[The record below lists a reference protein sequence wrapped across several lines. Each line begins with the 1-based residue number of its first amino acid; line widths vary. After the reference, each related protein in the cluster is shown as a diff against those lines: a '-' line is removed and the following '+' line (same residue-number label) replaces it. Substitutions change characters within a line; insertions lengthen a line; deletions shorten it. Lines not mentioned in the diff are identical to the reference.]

1 MKFIGF
7 ASQSD
12 TRISGYSVTAVVV
25 STSLKLAI
33 MFFALGFLALFIT
46 IPHVVANGATIEKT
60 DDFDIVS
67 RQMYKCS
74 PNNLFSRPSAPS

>member
-1 MKFIGF
+1 MKFKGF

-12 TRISGYSVTAVVV
+12 TRISGYSLTSVIVF
-25 STSLKLAI
+25 TSLKLAA
-33 MFFALGFLALFIT
+33 MFLALGFLALFIS
-46 IPHVVANGATIEKT
+46 IPHVVADGATIEKT

-74 PNNLFSRPSAPS
+74 PINLFYRPSAPS